1 MGLLAA
7 DHIFEIPLELIDR
20 AEDQPRTLFD
30 DESIGKLAAS
40 LAEDGQ
46 INPVLLK
53 ELGNGRY
60 KLVAGE
66 RRFRAAGINSWKSI
80 RARLQREPMTDD
92 AKLLLQL
99 AENVHR
105 QDLSPLDEGRAFK
118 RLTDNGWTAENLA
131 ERIKQSARYVWQRLQ
146 FLDLSEEC
154 QAALNNRSITA
165 GHAEVLC
172 RLTLAEQAEA
182 LADCAARDL
191 TVRGLRAYV
200 DVRFRAKPQTSA
212 PTTTPEPADA
222 PGNPAPAVKAT
233 ETPLLN
239 EAQASEQL
247 AADAKPVERRA
258 ELPSGP
264 VADRE
269 QVNREKQTV
278 DGNFEAA
285 VRRRIV
291 GKIARSANASKA
303 GIEFIRQYMVR
314 ANGAFAASFP
324 EDAKA
329 LRELFTSDTAF
340 TTVEHLYKPFQIL
353 IATDLI
359 RCCGGGA
366 PVAHL
371 ERPKNLIELAE
382 LAGVDL
388 GKCEDEEKAAIAG
401 MAAKE
406 AKKAAKT
413 EPKKKS
419 KLRREKPNSKAK
431 AKKK

>member
-1 MGLLAA
+1 MSTETLEKVETDQIYA
-7 DHIFEIPLELIDR
+7 IPLELIER

-46 INPVLLK
+46 INPVVLK

-60 KLVAGE
+60 KLIVGE
-66 RRFRAAGINSWKSI
+66 RRFRAAGINKWKTI
-80 RARLQREPMTDD
+80 NARIQRAPMTDD

-105 QDLSPLDEGRAFK
+105 QELSPLDEGRALK
-118 RLTDNGWTAENLA
+118 RLVDNGWTAENLA
-131 ERIKQSARYVWQRLQ
+131 ERIKQSARYVWQRQQ
-146 FLDLSEEC
+146 FLDLGEEC
-154 QAALNNRSITA
+154 QAALNNRSISA

-172 RLTLAEQAEA
+172 RLTPEQQGEA

-200 DVRFRAKPQTSA
+200 DVRFREKPQTSA
-212 PTTTPEPADA
+212 ATPPASQA
-222 PGNPAPAVKAT
+222 AEET
-233 ETPLLN
+233 QTPLLN
-239 EAQASEQL
+239 EAQAVEQL
-247 AADAKPVERRA
+247 AADAKPVERKA

-291 GKIARSANASKA
+291 AKIVNSANGTKD

-314 ANGAFAASFP
+314 TTGAFNAKFP
-324 EDAKA
+324 EDGKA
-329 LRELFTSDTAF
+329 LREMFTSDTAF
-340 TTVEHLYKPFQIL
+340 TSVEHLFKPFQIL
-353 IATDLI
+353 IGMDLI

-371 ERPKNLIELAE
+371 ERPKNLIELAA
-382 LAGVDL
+382 LAGVYL
-388 GKCEDEEKAAIAG
+388 SKCENEEKAAIAG
-401 MAAKE
+401 RKE
-406 AKKAAKT
+406 DGEKT
-413 EPKKKS
+413 NLKS
-419 KLRREKPNSKAK
+419 K